1 MGGRV
6 STWGYRPCGTCAVL
20 VPADTGCKHWKPG
33 TAATVRTARRSRAKQ
48 REKEKA
54 ARDNARAAVERFLS
68 VKTARP
74 GL

>member
-1 MGGRV
+1 V
-6 STWGYRPCGTCAVL
+6 SIRDHRPCGACGEL

-33 TAATVRTARRSRAKQ
+33 TAATVRSARRGRAQQ

-54 ARDNARAAVERFLS
+54 ARDKARAAVEQFLA
-68 VKTARP
+68 VKTVHP